1 MNFLLEEEGNLSK
14 YPTMEEEG
22 AEIEEEPSDEE
33 KIMKMLEKQGWK
45 MGEGEKIFFIKSD
58 FLKVWERIDKE

>member
-1 MNFLLEEEGNLSK
+1 MLYLEEEAGDLSK

-22 AEIEEEPSDEE
+22 TGIEEEPSDEE

-45 MGEGEKIFFIKSD
+45 MGEGETLFFIK
-58 FLKVWERIDKE
+58 LNKNRARKE

>member
-1 MNFLLEEEGNLSK
+1 
-14 YPTMEEEG
+14 MEEEG

-45 MGEGEKIFFIKSD
+45 MGEGEIFFS
-58 FLKVWERIDKE
+58 